1 MPPMRQ
7 RGMPRPAPEARAP
20 SLWNSL
26 SALEAIILH
35 TVQVRKRANVC
46 LQRAKNV
53 NSLLVV
59 VTIFCCASRPHL
71 SDHQNPPSVTKQHTR
86 PMNNF
91 GVFEVASAK
100 TTSAPGWA
108 YVPDTSYQP
117 TAAANAL
124 QPTNRK
130 RARTTAG
137 PSIGDLS
144 ARQEARLRKEVEAL
158 QRDGA
163 RDNTI
168 PVPVRSGSRGEA
180 LPLLSTACAT
190 GLRESSG

>member
-1 MPPMRQ
+1 
-7 RGMPRPAPEARAP
+7 
-20 SLWNSL
+20 
-26 SALEAIILH
+26 
-35 TVQVRKRANVC
+35 
-46 LQRAKNV
+46 
-53 NSLLVV
+53 
-59 VTIFCCASRPHL
+59 
-71 SDHQNPPSVTKQHTR
+71 
-86 PMNNF
+86 MNNF

-108 YVPDTSYQP
+108 YVPDTAYQS
-117 TAAANAL
+117 AAANAL

-168 PVPVRSGSRGEA
+168 VVPVRSGSRGKSLSSTTMVHA
-180 LPLLSTACAT
+180 LMVPL
-190 GLRESSG
+190 GE